1 MIPTEKRIAKPLA
14 NSKVHSKRLPEQ
26 MAHSEMS
33 LHNAESGLLLLTL
46 LYYHLC
52 ELSLSHAG
60 LGLVDL
66 ALKL

>member
-1 MIPTEKRIAKPLA
+1 
-14 NSKVHSKRLPEQ
+14 